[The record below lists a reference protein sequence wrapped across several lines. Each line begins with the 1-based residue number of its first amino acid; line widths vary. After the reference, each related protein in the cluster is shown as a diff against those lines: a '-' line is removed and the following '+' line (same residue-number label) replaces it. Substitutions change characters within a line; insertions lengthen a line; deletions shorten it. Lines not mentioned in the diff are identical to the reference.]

1 MNDEERKA
9 LIKKDQEFSTLP
21 RPNYEKMTNDQ
32 IRKRTEII
40 EQTFKVLFSETDD
53 NDEEDDSYL

>member
-1 MNDEERKA
+1 MNDESERKA

-32 IRKRTEII
+32 IRKRTEIM

-53 NDEEDDSYL
+53 EEDDNYL